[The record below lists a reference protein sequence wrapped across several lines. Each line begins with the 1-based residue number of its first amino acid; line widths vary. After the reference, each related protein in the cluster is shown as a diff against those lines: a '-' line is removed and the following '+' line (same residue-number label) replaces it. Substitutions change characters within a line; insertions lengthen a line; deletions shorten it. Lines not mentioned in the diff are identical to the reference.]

1 MAEEARKTAEP
12 VLSFTTQDAWEEWL
26 EENHADVPG
35 VWLKIP
41 KAGSGLVGVDYAQAL
56 ESALCHGWIDGQKK
70 KLDEKN
76 WLQRFTP
83 RRRGSSWSQVNR
95 QKATGLIE
103 RGRMRPAGLREV
115 EKAKADGRW
124 EAAYASQSK
133 ATVPDGPRVLR
144 HAGQPQ
150 PVRDPLPGAGR
161 EEAADTGGPHREV
174 RRHARRR
181 QEALP
186 LTARHAARG
195 RCRPGAYAPRPRRA
209 VSMGSG
215 GRSGSAGGS

>member
-1 MAEEARKTAEP
+1 MSEQSRKTAEP

-95 QKATGLIE
+95 QKAIELIE

-124 EAAYASQSK
+124 EAAYASQSR
-133 ATVPDGPRVLR
+133 ATVPDDLR
-144 HAGQPQ
+144 
-150 PVRDPLPGAGR
+150 
-161 EEAADTGGPHREV
+161 AALDASP
-174 RRHARRR
+174 
-181 QEALP
+181 
-186 LTARHAARG
+186 AAREFFATLDS
-195 RCRPGAYAPRPRRA
+195 RNRYAILHRVQDAKKPQTRA
-209 VSMGSG
+209 ARIEKFVAMLAEGKKLYP
-215 GRSGSAGGS
+215 